1 MRGILTFFRDDRGSQ
16 TIEFVLWLPITVA
29 LLIIII
35 DASMLYLTHTEMWNV
50 ARDTARRMTTGV
62 LATEDLAEA
71 YANEQLNLYRTFD
84 SGYNVVAQRDPDTA
98 MTVVITLSLSDVSII
113 TSYFGLD
120 LLEILP
126 GTMAA
131 RVVARAEPTT

>member
-1 MRGILTFFRDDRGSQ
+1 MRGILTFLRDDRGSQ

-62 LATEDLAEA
+62 LATEDEAKA
-71 YANEQLNLYRTFD
+71 YAKDQLNLYRTFD
-84 SGYNVVAQRDPDTA
+84 SGYIVFAQKDPDTA
-98 MTVVITLSLSDVSII
+98 MTVVITLSLSDASII

-131 RVVARAEPTT
+131 RVVMRSEPT

>member
-1 MRGILTFFRDDRGSQ
+1 MRGFLTFLRDDRGSQ

-84 SGYNVVAQRDPDTA
+84 SGYNVVTQRDPDTA
-98 MTVVITLSLSDVSII
+98 MTVVITLSLSDASII

>member
-1 MRGILTFFRDDRGSQ
+1 
-16 TIEFVLWLPITVA
+16 VLWLPITVA

-50 ARDTARRMTTGV
+50 ARDTARRMTTGT
-62 LATEDLAEA
+62 LATEDLAEV
-71 YANEQLNLYRTFD
+71 YAKDQLNLYRAFD

-98 MTVVITLSLSDVSII
+98 MTVVITLSLSDASII

-120 LLEILP
+120 LLKILP

-131 RVVARAEPTT
+131 RVVMRSEPT